1 MSELREAWKLRN
13 SLAASLDLALD
24 WVGREIA
31 GATAGELVD
40 FCGSFYPG
48 RAAGPEWIASFDRL
62 VEQVW
67 EHADPGVIAQV
78 ESTFRGRGPMW
89 AAVANAFTPEHG
101 ERLRSREWRPS
112 GARRPA
118 VVLR

>member
-13 SLAASLDLALD
+13 SLAVALDQALD
-24 WVGREIA
+24 WVGREI
-31 GATAGELVD
+31 GRATADELID

-48 RAAGPEWIASFDRL
+48 RASGPEWINTFDRF

-67 EHADPGVIAQV
+67 QHADPAVIAQV
-78 ESTFRGRGPMW
+78 EAAFRARGPLW
-89 AAVANAFTPEHG
+89 APIANAFTPAHG
-101 ERLRSREWRPS
+101 DRLRARDWRPA